1 VYSQILI
8 CVSLLIAS
16 YQDIRERAVSD
27 IVWVPA
33 LIGVVYA
40 LYSFYT
46 FFPALEYL
54 ALKVALVGGI
64 SLAFVLLGYMG
75 QADGIAFAFIAADP
89 LPLSPIPP
97 LFGTAVVALLHIG
110 YEYAWGEGKGTRT
123 VPIEKFLKEQKW
135 IPKAVIANGSRKEL
149 DRDVN
154 VARDLVAEDH
164 VEGAMVEVTYGVPTV
179 AYLGLG
185 YLAYLVYLFVFNQAV
200 FFALP

>member
-1 VYSQILI
+1 MFSQILI
-8 CVSLLIAS
+8 CVSLIIAA

-33 LIGVVYA
+33 LIGVAYA
-40 LYSFYT
+40 FYSMYPGIDF
-46 FFPALEYL
+46 A
-54 ALKVALVGGI
+54 AAKIGLVGVI

-75 QADGIAFAFIAADP
+75 QADGIAFALLAADP

-97 LFGTAVVALLHIG
+97 LFGTAAVALLHIG
-110 YEYAWGEGKGTRT
+110 YEYAWGDARGSQTI
-123 VPIEKFLKEQKW
+123 PIEQFLREQKW
-135 IPKAVIANGSRKEL
+135 IPKAVITGGSRREL

-154 VARDLVAEDH
+154 IAREMAAKDH
-164 VEGAMVEVTYGVPTV
+164 AEGAMVEVTYGVPTV

-185 YLAYLVYLFVFNQAV
+185 YLAYLVYLLVFSQAT

>member
-1 VYSQILI
+1 VLSQILI

-40 LYSFYT
+40 FYSLY
-46 FFPALEYL
+46 PAIEYL
-54 ALKVALVGGI
+54 GAKVALVGVI
-64 SLAFVLLGYMG
+64 SLVFVLLGYMG

-89 LPLSPIPP
+89 LPLSPIPA

-110 YEYAWGEGKGTRT
+110 YVYAWGGAKGTQT
-123 VPIEKFLKEQKW
+123 IPIEQFLKEQKW
-135 IPKAVIANGSRKEL
+135 IPKAVISNGSRKEL

-154 VARDLVAEDH
+154 VARDLVAKDR
-164 VEGAMVEVTYGVPTV
+164 VEGSMVEVTYGVPTV

-185 YLAYLVYLFVFNQAV
+185 YLVYLVYLLVFTPAT

>member
-16 YQDIRERAVSD
+16 YQDIKDRAVSD
-27 IVWVPA
+27 LVWVPA
-33 LIGVVYA
+33 GIGVVYA
-40 LYSFYT
+40 FYSL
-46 FFPALEYL
+46 FPAIEYL
-54 ALKVALVGGI
+54 GAKIALVGVI
-64 SLAFVLLGYMG
+64 SLVFVLLGYMG

-89 LPLSPIPP
+89 LPISPIPP

-110 YEYAWGEGKGTRT
+110 YEYVWGGARGAQTI
-123 VPIEKFLKEQKW
+123 PIAQFLKEQKW
-135 IPKAVIANGSRKEL
+135 IPKAVITNGNKKEL

-154 VARDLVAEDH
+154 VARDLVAKDH
-164 VEGAMVEVTYGVPTV
+164 VEGSMVEVTYSVPTV

-185 YLAYLVYLFVFNQAV
+185 YLAFLVYLLVFNQAT